1 MIFKNALCV
10 YPHQEGIPEK
20 KYCIPIGL
28 EYIATALKGLIEKVT
43 LIDMRFEPNLG
54 DFIKNDDVDLI
65 GLSIN
70 WDYQR
75 EAAINVISG
84 IPAGIKVIVGGRVAT
99 TYAEELFERCPNIDI
114 IVRGDGEEIVRD
126 IASGLSLEEITGISY
141 RKGTKI
147 IHNKIRELCSLS
159 NINYPDRKMRRNPY
173 RLSLKKV
180 DCGIGI
186 DFISTSRGCPYKCKF
201 CTFTNNP
208 LGQKRLW
215 SARSAESVV
224 EELKEIDANFI
235 GVVDDNFAV
244 DMKRVEKICDM
255 IIAESIKKTFM
266 VNARIEIY
274 KHPQILKKMYKAG
287 FKILLIGIESAQN
300 KTLKAME
307 KGFDVAEAEKA
318 LKEIGKVGFYI
329 HGFFIIG
336 CIDEDESDMLE
347 IATFAKR
354 LKLDSI
360 NLSILRTE
368 KYSPLNDLIAN
379 REDYYANSNDLIC
392 SKKYPLELL
401 KDIRRSIRRDY
412 YTYSTIF
419 RIAKKIVTSRV
430 VTFRIAARLASIII
444 VKQVFKKK
452 KKRKK

>member
-1 MIFKNALCV
+1 MTFKNALCV
-10 YPHQEGIPEK
+10 YPHREGTPEK

-28 EYIATALKGLIEKVT
+28 EYIATVLKGLIKKVT
-43 LIDMRFEPNLG
+43 LIDMRFEPDLN

-70 WDYQR
+70 WDYQK

-84 IPAGIKVIVGGRVAT
+84 IPARITVIVGGRVAT

-114 IVRGDGEEIVRD
+114 IVRGDGEEIVQD

-141 RKGTKI
+141 RKGTEI
-147 IHNKIRELCSLS
+147 IHNKTRELYSLS
-159 NINYPDRKMRRNPY
+159 SAIYPDRKMRRNPY

-180 DCGIGI
+180 DCGISV

-208 LGQKRLW
+208 LGQKRPW

-224 EELKEIDANFI
+224 KELKEVDANFI

-255 IIAESIKKTFM
+255 IIAGGIKKTFM

-274 KHPQILKKMYKAG
+274 KHPEILKKMYKAG

-300 KTLKAME
+300 KTLKSME
-307 KGFDVAEAEKA
+307 KGFDVALAEKA
-318 LKEIGKVGFYI
+318 LREIGKVDFYV
-329 HGFFIIG
+329 HGFFIVG
-336 CIDEDESDMLE
+336 CIDEDEADMLE

-392 SKKYPLELL
+392 SKKYPLERL
-401 KDIRRSIRRDY
+401 KDIRRHIRRNY
-412 YTYSTIF
+412 YTCSTIF
-419 RIAKKIVTSRV
+419 RIAKKVVTSRV
-430 VTFRIAARLASIII
+430 VTFGIAARLAGIIV